1 MSDALDQLF
10 SGTLQTPKDARL
22 QPSTAAV
29 EPVVG
34 NVLQELPIELLEDF
48 PKDKHPFRPYT
59 QEKLESLRR
68 DITERGV
75 IQPLIVR
82 SLGEHQ
88 YQIISGHNRRTAAK
102 AAGYTVLPCIVRQLD
117 DDEAVLQMIST
128 NLQQRLD
135 LRFSEKAFAYKMQ
148 METLKHQG
156 ARTDLTSS
164 QLGTKL
170 RADEIMAEQSG
181 ESRNQIQRYI
191 RLTYLIPTLLD
202 RVDEREIGFTIGETL
217 SYLNPQS
224 QQIVE
229 SFFFLKQHL
238 GIDQRT
244 ADKLRELEQSGEL
257 TEERLRETFL
267 SSPVKPLRKIRIEYK
282 SVKQYFTADTTEK
295 EIQETIQKALKL
307 YFSEKPQEQP

>member
-10 SGTLQTPKDARL
+10 NGTLQVSKETRFE
-22 QPSTAAV
+22 QSTVAT
-29 EPVVG
+29 EPVAG
-34 NVLQELPIELLEDF
+34 DTLLELPIDLLEDF
-48 PKDKHPFRPYT
+48 PADKHPFRPYT
-59 QEKLESLRR
+59 QEKLEALRR
-68 DITERGV
+68 DIIERGV

-82 SLGEHQ
+82 SLGEHR

-102 AAGYTVLPCIVRQLD
+102 AAGYTVLPCIMRQLD
-117 DDEAVLQMIST
+117 DDEALLQMIST

-135 LRFSEKAFAYKMQ
+135 LRPSEKAFAYKMQ
-148 METLKHQG
+148 MEALKRQAG
-156 ARTDLTSS
+156 RPSKENVS
-164 QLGTKL
+164 QVGTQK
-170 RADEIMAEQSG
+170 RSDQIVAEKVG

-191 RLTYLIPTLLD
+191 RLTYLIPSLLD
-202 RVDEREIGFTIGETL
+202 QVDEGRVGLTIGETL
-217 SYLNPQS
+217 SYLMPES

-229 SFFFLKQHL
+229 NFFFSQQHL
-238 GIDQRT
+238 GIDQQT

-257 TEERLRETFL
+257 TEDRLRKAFL

-307 YFSEKPQEQP
+307 YFSGKA